1 MKKKELKNRIKELK
15 NEIVLINTIKANNW
29 RDLVELSE
37 NPDSEKSER
46 IRKDVKFLNL
56 WDKGIS
62 KAVLFGDFGKDP
74 STYIHDKPE

>member
-15 NEIVLINTIKANNW
+15 NEIVFINNIQANNW

-46 IRKDVKFLNL
+46 IRKDVKFLNS
-56 WDKGIS
+56 WNKGIS
-62 KAVLFGDFGKDP
+62 KAVLFGDFRKD
-74 STYIHDKPE
+74 SGTYIHDKPE

>member
-1 MKKKELKNRIKELK
+1 M
-15 NEIVLINTIKANNW
+15 
-29 RDLVELSE
+29 ELSE

-62 KAVLFGDFGKDP
+62 KAVLFGDFRKD
-74 STYIHDKPE
+74 SGTYIHDKPE